1 MEGGEVDDDDGDWP
15 SDIQVLILIRGQSF
29 SSGFKNSRFSRAADL
44 RVDLRNEPRRNS
56 DTESCLR
63 KYSKGDCV
71 CETV

>member
-15 SDIQVLILIRGQSF
+15 SDIQVLILIRDQSF

-44 RVDLRNEPRRNS
+44 RADLNEPRRNS